1 MPFGEKLYVNTHLK
15 HHVIACLLSSV
26 KYSPLYRNKNVKISV
41 QLSVWF
47 STGRRIYATY
57 VDINI
62 TDINF
67 AILKIN
73 EILIDYKFF
82 NKNIFNF
89 IDKIYKHWL
98 LIFDIYQTANIISQI
113 K

>member
-15 HHVIACLLSSV
+15 HHIIACLLSSV

-47 STGRRIYATY
+47 STDRRIYATY

-67 AILKIN
+67 AIYQVGDMS
-73 EILIDYKFF
+73 LIPELGRYPGEVKWQPTTVFLPG
-82 NKNIFNF
+82 KS
-89 IDKIYKHWL
+89 HE
-98 LIFDIYQTANIISQI
+98 
-113 K
+113 